1 LADNGITVKN
11 DLNPALSQLNVSSVI
26 DLASLNDEEVNTFV
40 SAMKPGNQKKWAK
53 KEISSKL
60 AAYLKDAIEAAAKQ
74 LEDMVAEANS
84 KSTVAEWL
92 SVLSLGSGA
101 EEWLDDQG
109 YDEELSALKELTAT
123 EKEELIAAT
132 KATSGG
138 SDIQV
143 KRVTAALRILVRGV
157 VW

>member
-1 LADNGITVKN
+1 M
-11 DLNPALSQLNVSSVI
+11 SSVI

-53 KEISSKL
+53 KEIQAKL
-60 AAYLKDAIEAAAKQ
+60 TTYLNDA
-74 LEDMVAEANS
+74 VAEANS
-84 KSTVAEWL
+84 KGTVAEWL